1 MRPIALACLLL
12 LTACSSIPSTPPA
25 DVMCL
30 TLRPIQYDSREI
42 PADLTRQIRE
52 YHAVLLALCPDLR
65 P

>member
-1 MRPIALACLLL
+1 
-12 LTACSSIPSTPPA
+12 
-25 DVMCL
+25 MCL